1 MGFLKYFFKFLVK
14 NYIRVCLYTG
24 KCTYPKLNEF
34 FQSEHTYVP
43 RIKKQNIIN
52 TQEPHHTA
60 FQSLPI
66 LIVSS
71 IDQFCLS
78 LNSIYNHNVCTFL
91 SYFFTQLYICEILPF
106 HCIQLQIIPFI
117 PFCEYITI
125 CEFILLLDIG
135 VVSNLELLEMALT
148 TNIPVHVFR

>member
-14 NYIRVCLYTG
+14 NYIRVCPYTG

-78 LNSIYNHNVCTFL
+78 LNSIYIIIMYVLFCPTSLLNFIFVRFFHFIAYSCRSFL
-91 SYFFTQLYICEILPF
+91 LFHSVNISQFVNSFFCWTLGQFPTWSC
-106 HCIQLQIIPFI
+106 Q
-117 PFCEYITI
+117 
-125 CEFILLLDIG
+125 
-135 VVSNLELLEMALT
+135 
-148 TNIPVHVFR
+148 RWR